1 MDVENDVRQVRV
13 CESSRVRNRRYIKVD
28 KAIRTAFE
36 KFDRVKDIK
45 YLLRFAAKKSD
56 DLGLQPLDINDS
68 EYEEDGEDEEYQEDE
83 VYEEDKDDEEDD
95 D

>member
-1 MDVENDVRQVRV
+1 M
-13 CESSRVRNRRYIKVD
+13 
-28 KAIRTAFE
+28 
-36 KFDRVKDIK
+36 K